1 MVILDFFI
9 LSKWYYKMTTQTSSK
24 NTQTNFPR
32 SHISETKIVITTALA
47 LFAMFFGAGNILFPL
62 YLGANAGQNIGV
74 TTLGFLIA
82 GVGVP
87 FLGLIA
93 TSLFNG
99 SYHAFFARLGKT
111 PSFLLITFLIIIIGP
126 LGALPRTE
134 VTTFHTLQP
143 YLPNFFNQNAVFSL
157 IYCSV
162 VFLLAYREAK
172 VVEILGLYL
181 SPVKIISFT
190 ALIILGFVSIEPT
203 IPHSSDAITAFNKA
217 IMNGYNT
224 MDLLGAFFYCAVA
237 FKAIKRATHHN
248 PALNPTTLTLKS
260 SVVGAC
266 LTGAVYIGFMWIAH
280 NHATSLHGL
289 PEEKMISAI
298 SMLVLGKFGA
308 LFVCISVSFACVA
321 TALALADVC
330 SIYLYEEVFH
340 KRVPKITC
348 LSIVM
353 LLTYLMTNVGF
364 QGILSVTVPI
374 LNIVYPALI
383 VLCIFNILHKWK
395 DIQMVKLPVLLTSLV
410 FAIMLYS

>member
-1 MVILDFFI
+1 MLIE
-9 LSKWYYKMTTQTSSK
+9 TNTK
-24 NTQTNFPR
+24 NVKP
-32 SHISETKIVITTALA
+32 SVAGSASETKIVITTGLA

-74 TTLGFLIA
+74 ITLGFLIA

-99 SYHAFFARLGKT
+99 SYHAFFARLGKM
-111 PSFLLITFLIIIIGP
+111 PGFLLITFLIIIIGP
-126 LGALPRTE
+126 LGAIPRTE
-134 VTTFHTLQP
+134 VTTFHALQP
-143 YLPNFFNQNAVFSL
+143 YLPHFLDNNAIFSL
-157 IYCSV
+157 FYCSL

-181 SPVKIISFT
+181 SPVKIVSFT
-190 ALIILGFVSIEPT
+190 ALIILGFISVEPAMT
-203 IPHSSDAITAFNKA
+203 SPASTFQAFNKA

-237 FKAIKRATHHN
+237 FKSIKQAIHHN

-260 SVVGAC
+260 SIIGAGI
-266 LTGAVYIGFMWIAH
+266 TGAVYIGFMWIAH
-280 NHATSLHGL
+280 NHAVSLQGI

-308 LFVCISVSFACVA
+308 IFVCVSVSFACVA

-330 SIYLYEEVFH
+330 TIYLYNEVFH
-340 KRVPKITC
+340 KRVSKIAC
-348 LSIVM
+348 LSTVM
-353 LLTYLMTNVGF
+353 ILTYLMTNIGF
-364 QGILSVTVPI
+364 QGILSFTVPI

-383 VLCIFNILHKWK
+383 VLCICNILHKWK
-395 DIQMVKLPVLLTSLV
+395 GIKMVKLPVLLTGLV
-410 FAIMLYS
+410 FAMILYS

>member
-1 MVILDFFI
+1 MVI
-9 LSKWYYKMTTQTSSK
+9 KTNSK
-24 NTQTNFPR
+24 NLKTNFQNNTV
-32 SHISETKIVITTALA
+32 SEHKIVITTGLA

-62 YLGANAGQNIGV
+62 YLGANAGQHIGI

-99 SYHAFFARLGKT
+99 SYHAFFARLGKI
-111 PSFLLITFLIIIIGP
+111 PAFLLITFLMIIIGP

-134 VTTFHTLQP
+134 VTTFYALQP
-143 YLPNFFNQNAVFSL
+143 YLPNFLNNNAVFSL
-157 IYCSV
+157 FYCGL

-190 ALIILGFVSIEPT
+190 ALIILGFISVEPSLPSPLST
-203 IPHSSDAITAFNKA
+203 FEAFNKA

-224 MDLLGAFFYCAVA
+224 MDLLGAFFYCTVA
-237 FKAIKRATHHN
+237 FKSIKHATHHN
-248 PALNPTTLTLKS
+248 PTLSPTTLTLKS
-260 SVVGAC
+260 SMVGAG
-266 LTGAVYIGFMWIAH
+266 LTGAVYLGFMWIAH
-280 NHATSLHGL
+280 NHAASLQGL

-308 LFVCISVSFACVA
+308 LFVCVSVSFACVA

-340 KRVPKITC
+340 KRVSKIVC
-348 LSIVM
+348 LSTVM

-364 QGILSVTVPI
+364 QGILNITVPI
-374 LNIVYPALI
+374 LKIVYPALI
-383 VLCIFNILHKWK
+383 ILCIFNILYKWK
-395 DIQMVKLPVLLTSLV
+395 GVKMVKLPVLLTILI
-410 FAIMLYS
+410 FAVILYLK

>member
-1 MVILDFFI
+1 MPIETGTENLKPKPVA
-9 LSKWYYKMTTQTSSK
+9 ST
-24 NTQTNFPR
+24 P
-32 SHISETKIVITTALA
+32 SETKIVITTGLA

-62 YLGANAGQNIGV
+62 YLGANAGQHIGI

-111 PSFLLITFLIIIIGP
+111 PAFLLITFLMIIIGP

-134 VTTFHTLQP
+134 VTTFYALQP
-143 YLPNFFNQNAVFSL
+143 YLPNFLNSNAIFSL
-157 IYCSV
+157 LYCGL

-172 VVEILGLYL
+172 VVQILGLYL

-190 ALIILGFVSIEPT
+190 ALIILGFMSVEPSLPNSLST
-203 IPHSSDAITAFNKA
+203 FAAFNKA
-217 IMNGYNT
+217 IINGYNT
-224 MDLLGAFFYCAVA
+224 MDLLGAFFYCTVA
-237 FKAIKRATHHN
+237 FKSIKHATHHN
-248 PALNPTTLTLKS
+248 STLNPTRLTLKS
-260 SVVGAC
+260 SIMGASI
-266 LTGAVYIGFMWIAH
+266 TGAVYLGFMWIAH
-280 NHATSLHGL
+280 NHAASLQGL
-289 PEEKMISAI
+289 PEENMISAI

-308 LFVCISVSFACVA
+308 IFVCVSVSFACVA

-340 KRVPKITC
+340 KRVSKIAC
-348 LSIVM
+348 LSTVM
-353 LLTYLMTNVGF
+353 ILTYLVTNIGF
-364 QGILSVTVPI
+364 QGILNLTVPI

-395 DIQMVKLPVLLTSLV
+395 GIKMVKLPVLLTSLG
-410 FAIMLYS
+410 FAAMLYLR